1 MTVSIVVL
9 TKNEEADIKRCL
21 SSLSWSDDI
30 HVLDS
35 GSTDA
40 TVEIAESLNAK
51 VAYHPFTSFGEQRN
65 YALDNLDFKHQW
77 ILFLDAD
84 EVVTDAF
91 HVALKEAISTSSTDV
106 AGFYCCWKMILEDR
120 WLRRCDS
127 FPKWQFRLL
136 RLGRGRFIDFGH
148 GQKEGQIDGK
158 IAYLREPYLHY
169 GYSKGWSH
177 WIDRHNRYSTLE
189 ATARTGNR
197 PPLKNVLSAHGSI
210 RNPAIKSWLTM
221 VPGWPLMRFFYSYII
236 KLGFLEGTPGLIY
249 CVNMAYYEFLIKI
262 KIREQ
267 RKKVESKSK

>member
-9 TKNEEADIKRCL
+9 TKNEAADIEWCL
-21 SSLSWSDDI
+21 SSLTWSDDI

-77 ILFLDAD
+77 VLFLDAD
-84 EVVTDAF
+84 EVVTEAF

-120 WLRRCDS
+120 WLKRCDS

-136 RLGRGRFIDFGH
+136 RLGRARFIDFGH
-148 GQKEGQIDGK
+148 GQKEGQIDGE

-177 WIDRHNRYSTLE
+177 WIDRHNRYSSLE
-189 ATARTGNR
+189 AIARTGNR